1 MARNEADKEDL
12 MADAT
17 ALIERAEYCHPDTSA
32 TLGIVT
38 VGFRRDDSLSLYFDQ
53 DPFYQ
58 FTSDGLL
65 RRSYENGFLYRSQQ
79 ETLAK
84 LNRIRSEQQTTLQ
97 RTDLTPPEL
106 EDFRQRMLKHLNGF
120 LDLLE
125 SGDYNRPRCVSERG
139 DLDQRTI
146 TALRNVVQ
154 HQDRFWARSITV
166 RK

>member
-12 MADAT
+12 IADAT
-17 ALIERAEYCHPDTSA
+17 ALIERAEYCHAHTHSTDK
-32 TLGIVT
+32 IVT

-65 RRSYENGFLYRSQQ
+65 RRAYENGFLYRSQQ
-79 ETLAK
+79 DTLSK
-84 LNRIRSEQQTTLQ
+84 LNRIRNAQQTTLNK
-97 RTDLTPPEL
+97 TDLNSTEL
-106 EDFRQRMLKHLNGF
+106 DDFQQRMLQRLNSL
-120 LDLLE
+120 LDLLQ

-146 TALRNVVQ
+146 IKLRNIVQ
-154 HQDRFWARSITV
+154 QKNRFWSRSIAV